1 LSSFTIKLGFLKG
14 KKPRNDDG
22 IRKGDANLIILKD
35 REVVVHMLQRN
46 SLVETV
52 IQCMKSVLVETRDP
66 GNQSQRM
73 CGRGE
78 ATVSFSSRI
87 RAPLLSETLKK
98 REIIEKASK
107 QARA

>member
-14 KKPRNDDG
+14 KKPRNENG
-22 IRKGDANLIILKD
+22 IREGDANLIILKD

-78 ATVSFSSRI
+78 AHSFLFLKNQS
-87 RAPLLSETLKK
+87 TLAV
-98 REIIEKASK
+98 RNLEKA
-107 QARA
+107 RNN